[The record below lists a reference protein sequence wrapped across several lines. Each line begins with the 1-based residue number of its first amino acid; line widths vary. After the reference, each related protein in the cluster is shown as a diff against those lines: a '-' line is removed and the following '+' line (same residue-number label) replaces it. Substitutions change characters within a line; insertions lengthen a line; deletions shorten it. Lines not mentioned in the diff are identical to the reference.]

1 MHIDPSPEQA
11 EAFAANAAGSGPV
24 FMLNLLRF
32 AEPAGAE
39 SYARYAAAT
48 GEHLERVGGEIVW
61 AGACADALIGP
72 GAREWDA
79 AAIVRYPSRG
89 AFLEMVGDPGYLEIA
104 QHRTAGLPHP
114 PPLPRDRAAPHGG
127 PRRLAP
133 DPLRPGA
140 ARLSACRSTPAASAC
155 APSAA
160 PTVRR
165 SSRRPGPRCASGPSA
180 RSASRS

>member
-39 SYARYAAAT
+39 SYAHYAAAT

-61 AGACADALIGP
+61 AGACDDALIGP

-79 AAIVRYPSRG
+79 AAVVRYPRP
-89 AFLEMVGDPGYLEIA
+89 APFLEWVGAPESLRFAAHPG
-104 QHRTAGLPHP
+104 
-114 PPLPRDRAAPHGG
+114 GG
-127 PRRLAP
+127 P
-133 DPLRPGA
+133 
-140 ARLSACRSTPAASAC
+140 
-155 APSAA
+155 
-160 PTVRR
+160 
-165 SSRRPGPRCASGPSA
+165 
-180 RSASRS
+180 

>member
-61 AGACADALIGP
+61 AGACDDALIGP
-72 GAREWDA
+72 GGREWDA
-79 AAIVRYPSRG
+79 AAVVRYPSRA
-89 AFLEMVGDPGYLEIA
+89 AFLEMVGDPRYLEIA
-104 QHRTAGLPHP
+104 VHRSAGLADSR
-114 PPLPRDRAAPHGG
+114 LILL
-127 PRRLAP
+127 RR
-133 DPLRPGA
+133 GA
-140 ARLSACRSTPAASAC
+140 ARLGQRGRPAGRGVQAHVAR
-155 APSAA
+155 ARLGDPRVADEGVVVDLDRAA
-160 PTVRR
+160 
-165 SSRRPGPRCASGPSA
+165 G
-180 RSASRS
+180 